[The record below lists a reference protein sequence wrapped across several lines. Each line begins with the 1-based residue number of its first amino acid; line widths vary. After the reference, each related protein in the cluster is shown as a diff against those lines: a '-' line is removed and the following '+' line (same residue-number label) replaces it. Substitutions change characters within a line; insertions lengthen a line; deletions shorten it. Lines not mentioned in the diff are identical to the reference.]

1 MVLKRQT
8 VWLLTMLS
16 LIIVLS
22 VYYISMDRMQDHQAF
37 MPEEQ
42 EEETENDGLNTD
54 TEDGDITLIELQEVE
69 EVLGEGSFFS
79 GLTVNEMF
87 NQIRLQRTD
96 TQGRLRED
104 LMSVV
109 ASADASAETQIRAL
123 EQVENLY
130 TMQQNEEMVENLL
143 RSEGYE
149 DALVIADEF
158 EVKIY
163 VKADELSK
171 EEADKI
177 MGIAHEHLGVAT
189 IRVGFQSNNK

>member
-37 MPEEQ
+37 LPEDEQ
-42 EEETENDGLNTD
+42 ESEDEGLEINS
-54 TEDGDITLIELQEVE
+54 EDGDITLIELQEVE

-79 GLTVNEMF
+79 GLSVHEMF
-87 NQIRLQRTD
+87 SQIRLQRTD
-96 TQGRLRED
+96 TQGRLRDD

-109 ASADASAETQIRAL
+109 ASAEASPEAQVRAL
-123 EQVENLY
+123 EQVENMY
-130 TMQQNEEMVENLL
+130 AMQQKEEMVENLL

-189 IRVGFQSNNK
+189 IRVGFQSNN